1 MSDDIVKKLICF
13 VCVLASLLCSIQAQA
28 AINQPV
34 SFLQDDSK
42 WGFEAYSVNRRTSQ
56 TIATSGCGPT
66 AMAMVLNYYID
77 NSITPLQTAMFAMAN
92 NHRTRHKGTS
102 WSYFEDMANEYGLE
116 FLQTASSSEAL
127 DWITNKED
135 ALVVCSMGSGLWATS
150 GHFILLWD
158 VDEEGNA
165 YINDPISTEYNRLV
179 NKYDFMASQCRQY
192 FCFNKPKKNI
202 TLPSYYFKF
211 RKYFITIA

>member
-1 MSDDIVKKLICF
+1 MSDIVKKLICIACA
-13 VCVLASLLCSIQAQA
+13 VALLLGGVQAQA
-28 AINQPV
+28 AIDQPV

-42 WGFEAYSVNRRTSQ
+42 WGFETYSVRRGSSQ

-77 NSITPLQTAMFAMAN
+77 DSITPLQTAMYALAN
-92 NHRTRHKGTS
+92 NHRTRYKGTS
-102 WSYFEDMANEYGLE
+102 WGYFEDMANEYELE

-135 ALVVCSMGSGLWATS
+135 ALVICSMWPGLWTSS

-158 VDEEGNA
+158 VKDGIA
-165 YINDPISTEYNRLV
+165 YINDPNSTEENRLI
-179 NKYDFMASQCRQY
+179 NKFDYMASQTRQY
-192 FCFNKPKKNI
+192 FCFNKKPK
-202 TLPSYYFKF
+202 TLNLGFLPMIPYFRFKA
-211 RKYFITIA
+211 YQLT